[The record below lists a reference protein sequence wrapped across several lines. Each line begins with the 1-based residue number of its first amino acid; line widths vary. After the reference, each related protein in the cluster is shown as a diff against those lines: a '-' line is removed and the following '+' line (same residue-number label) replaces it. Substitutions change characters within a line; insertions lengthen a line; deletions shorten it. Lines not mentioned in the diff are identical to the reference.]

1 MIFLYDIINKKRNVR
16 LNMDNNIIEIFKFF
30 FLDKKFIQSIT
41 AVIVA
46 IMTFL
51 VVPEDFVIV
60 SKLGGTMFILFV
72 SGIIFLAIELI
83 TFFSNKI
90 RKLLISRQNKKYL
103 NRIKESEYQEV
114 LENLWTIVD
123 SMSVSDQELLR
134 NFLRNGNQ
142 PYIHNGA
149 RIIMGYGY
157 SLLESDWV
165 YKSEFKEETELE
177 ENNDEFMPFK
187 TYNYRIRQQ
196 FILKPHIYNALKYSQ
211 KHYGRIS
218 HFD

>member
-16 LNMDNNIIEIFKFF
+16 LNMDNNIIEIFKF

>member
-1 MIFLYDIINKKRNVR
+1 MRI
-16 LNMDNNIIEIFKFF
+16 NMDENIIEIFKI
-30 FLDKKFIQSIT
+30 FLDQKFIQSIT
-41 AVIVA
+41 AVILA
-46 IMTFL
+46 TMTFL
-51 VVPEDFVIV
+51 LVPEDFIIL
-60 SKLGGTMFILFV
+60 SKLGATMFVLFF
-72 SGIIFLAIELI
+72 SGIFFLAIELI
-83 TFFSNKI
+83 SYLSNKI
-90 RKLLISRQNKKYL
+90 RRLSTLRQNKRYL
-103 NRIKESEYQEV
+103 NRVKESEYKEG
-114 LENLWTIVD
+114 LEKLWTIVD
-123 SMSVSDQELLR
+123 SMSVSDQELLK
-134 NFLRNGNQ
+134 NFLSNGNQ

>member
-1 MIFLYDIINKKRNVR
+1 MR
-16 LNMDNNIIEIFKFF
+16 LNMDNNIIEIFKF

>member
-16 LNMDNNIIEIFKFF
+16 LNMDNNIIEIFKF

-187 TYNYRIRQQ
+187 AYNYRIRQQ

>member
-1 MIFLYDIINKKRNVR
+1 
-16 LNMDNNIIEIFKFF
+16 MDNNIIEIFKF

-90 RKLLISRQNKKYL
+90 RKLSTSRQNKKYL

-177 ENNDEFMPFK
+177 ENSDEFIPFK
-187 TYNYRIRQQ
+187 TYRYRIRQQ

-211 KHYGRIS
+211 EHYGRIS
-218 HFD
+218 HFK